1 MNWKHS
7 AAGITWKIQ
16 PFIDGRYRS
25 STSEEELFEKIDPAT
40 ELSLYRFPVGNSD
53 DIDHAVR
60 VARRRFDE
68 GCWSELP
75 PVHRGEILMRF
86 ADLIVQHKT
95 EIALLDTLEM
105 GKPISAALYD
115 AESFAPM
122 ILRSCAGFADKLLG
136 EIAPLSPSALFFN
149 TYEPRGVIGAI
160 TPWNF
165 PSVNAVIKCAPALAA
180 GNTVVLKPSELSPS
194 SALKLAELALEA
206 GVPEGVLNVVPG
218 LGSTVGAA
226 LALHQDV
233 NLISFTGSTATGRK
247 LMELSG
253 RSNAKPLLLE
263 CGGKSPQVVFDDVTD
278 PDAVADAIV
287 QSVLWNQ
294 GQVCSAHTRLIAHE
308 AIVDVLLDNVISRA
322 RQYQPGDPLEE
333 TTTFGPL
340 VSPTQRD
347 RVKAY
352 ITAGLEAGAC
362 AVLRGSIQD
371 SGGCYVSP
379 TIFDRVESQMSIV
392 REEIFGPVLC
402 VQRFKAESE
411 AIALA
416 NGTDYGLVATVWTRD
431 MGRGK
436 RLAHA
441 IRAGEISIRT
451 SGAEGPASGCLLSQE
466 PQKSS
471 GFGAELGLK
480 GLQAYSMLKSITF
493 RGA

>member
-1 MNWKHS
+1 MDWKNS
-7 AAGITWKIQ
+7 AAAIDWKIQ
-16 PFIDGRYRS
+16 PFIDGRYRPS
-25 STSEEELFEKIDPAT
+25 SSVELFEKINPAT
-40 ELSLYRFPVGNSD
+40 ETTLCRFPVGNSD
-53 DIDHAVR
+53 DVDEAVR
-60 VARRRFDE
+60 VARRRFDD
-68 GCWSELP
+68 GCWSELA
-75 PVHRGEILMRF
+75 PVRRGEILMKL
-86 ADLIVQHKT
+86 ADLIVQQT
-95 EIALLDTLEM
+95 PDIALLDTLEM

-122 ILRSCAGFADKLLG
+122 LLRSCAGIADKLLG
-136 EIAPLSPSALFFN
+136 ETAPLNSSTLFFN
-149 TYEPRGVIGAI
+149 TYEPRGVVGAI

-165 PSVNAVIKCAPALAA
+165 PAVNAVIKFAPALAA

-194 SALKLAELALEA
+194 SALKLAQLALEA
-206 GVPEGVLNVVPG
+206 GIPEGVLNIVPG
-218 LGSTVGAA
+218 LGTTVGAA
-226 LALHQDV
+226 LALHPGVD
-233 NLISFTGSTATGRK
+233 LLSFTGSTATGRK

-253 RSNAKPLLLE
+253 RSNGKPLLLE
-263 CGGKSPQVVFDDVTD
+263 CGGKSPQVVFDDVPD
-278 PDAVADAIV
+278 LDAVADATV

-308 AIVDVLLDNVISRA
+308 VIADALLEKVISRA
-322 RQYQPGDPLEE
+322 RQYQPADPLEE

-340 VSPTQRD
+340 ASPAQRN

-352 ITAGLEAGAC
+352 ITAGLEAGAR
-362 AVLRGSIQD
+362 AVLTGSIQE

-379 TIFDRVESQMSIV
+379 TVFDRVENQMSIV

-402 VQRFKAESE
+402 VQRFKTESE

-416 NGTDYGLVATVWTRD
+416 NGTDYGLVASVWTRD

-451 SGAEGPASGCLLSQE
+451 SGAEVPASGYLLSQE
-466 PQKSS
+466 PQKAS

-480 GLQAYSMLKSITF
+480 GLQAYSTLKSVTF
-493 RGA
+493 TGV